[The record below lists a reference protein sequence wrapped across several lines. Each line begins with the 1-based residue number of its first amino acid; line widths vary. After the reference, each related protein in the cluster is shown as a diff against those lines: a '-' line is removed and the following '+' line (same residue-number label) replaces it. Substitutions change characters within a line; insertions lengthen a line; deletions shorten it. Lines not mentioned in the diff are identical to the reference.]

1 MEERPGEFGGELRR
15 LREEAGL
22 SQSAFAARIHYS
34 KGYLSKVET
43 GRATGN
49 HEFARACDDAL
60 TAGGVLTALVRGRR
74 ERQGTGD
81 VVTAIT
87 GLPPT
92 TPHFTGRSE
101 ELARI
106 AGFVASEDGEVACVL
121 SGMAGAGK
129 TALGLRASWDARE
142 SFPDGCLFLDLHGH
156 APGTAT
162 VTAHDAL
169 DPLLRLLGVPAEQ
182 IPPHV
187 DARANLYRSR
197 LRGKR
202 VLLVFDNVRSAA
214 QVAPLLPAEPRCRVV
229 ITSRNRL
236 NALDDAVHL
245 PVDVLPA
252 AEAVVLFRAIGGDR
266 AKSAADDVV
275 GRVVERCGRLPLAIR
290 IAAARFRGSPLWT
303 VEDFEHRL
311 DDETSRL
318 AVLDDGERSV
328 AAAFSLSCQAL
339 TDEQRR
345 LFGLLALHPGRDV
358 EIRTTAALAGEG
370 LAHTRS
376 LVDHLGDAHL
386 VVHDTADRLTVH
398 DLVREFA
405 RDRVLPDIPA
415 HEQAAAVRRML
426 DHNLLLAESSD
437 EFLAPNRYLPPVAP
451 DELPEVSEKFTDH
464 ESALT
469 WIDQEWPNLVG
480 LCHLAAARGL
490 HHACWQLAY
499 ILRDFFFLAKLWDP
513 WIDTHLVA
521 AASARAAGDTRAL
534 AMTLDNL
541 GVAHVDRG
549 ELDVAVGYFEE
560 ALELF
565 RELDDE
571 HGTTDALSNLAW
583 AALYLDDHQTAL
595 RGLREVMES
604 YRRRGQP
611 RSAAIALRGVALVE
625 AELARY
631 DDAVAHAGQARCE
644 FEALALHLD
653 VVMSV
658 NCEAWAHFQAGD
670 HGAAVA
676 RYEEAVELGERCGSR
691 YETARALIG
700 LGNVHRAAGRD
711 AEAEALWA
719 RADGVHDS
727 VNPVMIGEARVRESL
742 SRLGIG

>member
-1 MEERPGEFGGELRR
+1 MEERPVEFGGALRR
-15 LREEAGL
+15 LREESGL
-22 SQSAFAARIHYS
+22 SQSALSARIHYS

-43 GRATGN
+43 GKATGN
-49 HEFARACDDAL
+49 REFAKACDDAL
-60 TAGGVLTALVRGRR
+60 TAGGVLAALVRERA
-74 ERQGTGD
+74 ERQETGD

-92 TPHFTGRSE
+92 TPHFTGRSA

-106 AGFVASEDGEVACVL
+106 AAFVASEVGETACVL

-142 SFPDGCLFLDLHGH
+142 SFPDGCLFLDLRGH
-156 APGTAT
+156 ALGTAMA
-162 VTAHDAL
+162 TAHDAL
-169 DPLLRLLGVPAEQ
+169 DPLLRLLGVPGEQ

-202 VLLVFDNVRSAA
+202 VLLFFDNVRSAA
-214 QVAPLLPAEPRCRVV
+214 QVAPLLPAEPRCRVI

-245 PVDVLPA
+245 PVDVLPER
-252 AEAVVLFRAIGGDR
+252 EAVVLFRAVGGDR
-266 AKSAADDVV
+266 ARAAADDVV

-303 VEDFEHRL
+303 VEDFEQRL
-311 DDETSRL
+311 ADETSRL
-318 AVLDDGERSV
+318 DVLDDGERSV

-339 TDEQRR
+339 TDEQLR

-358 EIRTTAALAGEG
+358 EIRTTAALADAG
-370 LAHTRS
+370 LAHTRN

-386 VVHDTADRLTVH
+386 VAHDTPDHLAVH

-405 RDRVLPDIPA
+405 RDRVLPGITAD
-415 HEQAAAVRRML
+415 EQAAAVLRML

-437 EFLAPNRYLPPVAP
+437 EFLAPHRFRPPFTP
-451 DELPEVSEKFTDH
+451 NDLPEVSEKFTDR

-469 WIDQEWPNLVG
+469 WIDVEWPNLVG

-490 HHACWQLAY
+490 HRLCWQLAY

-521 AASARAAGDTRAL
+521 ASSARAVGDSKAL

-541 GVAHVDRG
+541 GMAHVDRG
-549 ELDVAVGYFEE
+549 DLEVAVGYFEE

-565 RELDDE
+565 RELEDE
-571 HGTTDALSNLAW
+571 HGITDALSNLAW

-604 YRRRGQP
+604 YRGRGRT

-625 AELARY
+625 TELGRY
-631 DDAVAHAGQARCE
+631 SEAVAHAEQARGE
-644 FEALALHLD
+644 FEGLALHLD

-658 NCEAWAHFQAGD
+658 NCAGWAHFQAGD
-670 HGAAVA
+670 HGAAVGC
-676 RYEEAVELGERCGSR
+676 YGEAVELGERCGSR
-691 YETARALIG
+691 YEVARALTG
-700 LGNVHRAAGRD
+700 LGNVREAAGRHG
-711 AEAEALWA
+711 EAVELWA
-719 RADGVHDS
+719 KADGVHGGL
-727 VNPVMIGEARVRESL
+727 NPVMIGEARVRFGL
-742 SRLGIG
+742 SGFV